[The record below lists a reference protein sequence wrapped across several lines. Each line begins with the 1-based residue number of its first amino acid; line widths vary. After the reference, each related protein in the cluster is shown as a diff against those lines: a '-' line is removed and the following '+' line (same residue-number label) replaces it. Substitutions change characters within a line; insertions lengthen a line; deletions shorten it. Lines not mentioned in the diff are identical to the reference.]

1 MHELHPHLST
11 TSGQTFMTP
20 PPHFT
25 SMPTVR
31 RIAEVFTAHD
41 TIEGDGVRTMLLFSG
56 GDEVHVQSS
65 GEGVR
70 FLFFSGKPIQ
80 EPVAWGGPIVMNTQ
94 KEVRRALPEYTER
107 DVYQGTKVSERTIG
121 SLSTLCYVSVSA
133 HPLIP

>member
-1 MHELHPHLST
+1 
-11 TSGQTFMTP
+11 MTP

-80 EPVAWGGPIVMNTQ
+80 EPIAWGGPIVMNTQ
-94 KEVRRALPEYTER
+94 EELRLAFSEYR
-107 DVYQGTKVSERTIG
+107 DGAFIRTK
-121 SLSTLCYVSVSA
+121 A
-133 HPLIP
+133 